1 MSQLI
6 EIADEE
12 RALDKLLDE
21 ADGDVTGMEQII
33 DDWKEELGDKFDEK
47 VDSYAAL
54 ITEKMRLYQVRQGEA
69 ERMTR
74 LALTDKNRA
83 DWLKE
88 RLMYVLKELGVQKMD
103 TNRFRVS
110 VATNGGKQPI
120 DIYVPD
126 DELPAEY
133 QKQVP
138 ASVAADKD
146 AIREALVAGKK
157 IKGAVLKERG
167 TSLRIR

>member
-1 MSQLI
+1 MSLI
-6 EIADEE
+6 DIADDA

-33 DDWKEELGDKFDEK
+33 DDWKQELGDKFEEK
-47 VDSYAAL
+47 VDAYAAL
-54 ITEKMRLYQVRQGEA
+54 ITEKMLTYQARQREA
-69 ERMTR
+69 ERLTR

-83 DWLKE
+83 DWLKG
-88 RLMYVLKELGVQKMD
+88 MLKHVFAELGVQKMD
-103 TNRFRVS
+103 TDRYRLS
-110 VATNGGKQPI
+110 VATNGGKQKL

-126 DELPAEY
+126 AELPAIYKKE
-133 QKQVP
+133 VP
-138 ASVAADKD
+138 ASYIPDQE

-157 IKGAVLKERG
+157 IKGAVLQERG